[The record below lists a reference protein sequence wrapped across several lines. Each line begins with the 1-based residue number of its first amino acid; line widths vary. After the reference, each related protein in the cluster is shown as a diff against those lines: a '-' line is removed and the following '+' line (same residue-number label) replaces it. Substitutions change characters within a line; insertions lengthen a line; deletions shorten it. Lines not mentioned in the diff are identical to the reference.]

1 MLTKSNRRE
10 LEKLFDATGIPI
22 ERMSIDEL
30 EGYLYAVAITPDIIP
45 PSQWLPEIFD
55 GEMPELA
62 NIEQANTLMG
72 ALMNAYNHYNML
84 RLQKKLHYPY
94 DMSRLSEADLD
105 PLMDWC
111 YGFLQ
116 GLRLRID
123 IWTSGIV
130 AEDLDEAS
138 DPVANSVGIIQALVE
153 EDFGAIDN
161 LDRIKAGFPEDMS
174 DEEFKLGML
183 ARLITLVPLAVEN
196 IQTFGDALD
205 EYRQKMGPPPMSPVA
220 ANKVGRNDPCPCG
233 SGKQY
238 KKCCGAEGKGV
249 TLH

>member
-1 MLTKSNRRE
+1 MLTKSNRHE
-10 LEKLFDATGIPI
+10 LEKLFAAAATPA

-30 EGYLYAVAITPDIIP
+30 EGYLYAVAITPGIIP

-55 GEMPELA
+55 GEMPEFA
-62 NIEQANTLMG
+62 DIELANTLMG

-94 DMSRLSEADLD
+94 DMSRLSEADLE
-105 PLMDWC
+105 PLMEWC

-130 AEDLDEAS
+130 AEDLNEES
-138 DPVANSVGIIQALVE
+138 GPVVNSVGIIQALVE
-153 EDFGAIDN
+153 EDFDAMDN
-161 LDRIKAGFPEDMS
+161 FDTIKADFPEDMS

-196 IQTFGDALD
+196 IQMFGDALD
-205 EYRQKMGPPPMSPVA
+205 EYRRKMGAPPTSPVGTD
-220 ANKVGRNDPCPCG
+220 KVGRNDPCG
-233 SGKQY
+233 SGKKY
-238 KKCCGAEGKGV
+238 KKCCGAGGKDV

>member
-10 LEKLFDATGIPI
+10 LEKLFDAATPA

-30 EGYLYAVAITPDIIP
+30 EGFLYAVAITPDIIP

-62 NIEQANTLMG
+62 NLEQANTLMG
-72 ALMNAYNHYNML
+72 ALMNAYNHYNTL

-94 DMSRLSEADLD
+94 DMNRLSEADLE
-105 PLMDWC
+105 PLMEWC

-130 AEDLDEAS
+130 AEDMNAES
-138 DPVANSVGIIQALVE
+138 DPVVNSVGIIQALVE
-153 EDFGAIDN
+153 EDFDAIDN
-161 LDRIKAGFPEDMS
+161 FDRIKADFPEDMS

-196 IQTFGDALD
+196 IQTFGDTLD
-205 EYRQKMGPPPMSPVA
+205 EYRQKMGPPPSPMRTEKA
-220 ANKVGRNDPCPCG
+220 GRNDPCPCG
-233 SGKQY
+233 SGKKY
-238 KKCCGAEGKGV
+238 KKCCGAGGKEA